1 MGSIDR
7 GWHGK
12 ILGEYTGPH
21 DVVLVC
27 AHGETVEAH
36 KVVLALYSTQLW
48 EIFTS
53 GGEEEE
59 RLVILLPQFPA
70 SLVRACVTLLYKGN
84 VEIERA
90 TDNVEIGICLSSI
103 LGVNR
108 ALQKFGKIRND
119 SNL

>member
-1 MGSIDR
+1 MTRVKSQKSEVVEFQMGSIDR

-59 RLVILLPQFPA
+59 RLVILPPSSVPCHPGQGLRDPA
-70 SLVRACVTLLYKGN
+70 VQGQC
-84 VEIERA
+84 
-90 TDNVEIGICLSSI
+90 
-103 LGVNR
+103 
-108 ALQKFGKIRND
+108 
-119 SNL
+119 